1 MAIIDRNKKPFI
13 QDRDTNVFIGV
24 DLPFRKS
31 EGSEGYFASTSTTI
45 EAIRNNVKLLL
56 LTRKGERIFQ
66 PNLGVDLSKFLFEQI
81 TPETILGIQN
91 EIIET
96 FNFWLPFITIRD
108 IQIETSSTDGSSQ
121 KQISINVV
129 FNLDKDPNTLES
141 VQVELG
147 E

>member
-121 KQISINVV
+121 NQISINVV

>member
-56 LTRKGERIFQ
+56 LTRKGERIFH
-66 PNLGVDLSKFLFEQI
+66 PNLGVDLSKFLLKF
-81 TPETILGIQN
+81 PC
-91 EIIET
+91 
-96 FNFWLPFITIRD
+96 FA
-108 IQIETSSTDGSSQ
+108 
-121 KQISINVV
+121 VV
-129 FNLDKDPNTLES
+129 
-141 VQVELG
+141 
-147 E
+147 